1 MSKFEQEGTEV
12 TRNGK
17 PIDTKGKGKGKKAD
31 LAFLVKLAGCCRNKG
46 ATEKVA
52 FTQESVDFVRWC
64 LLKDDRMSGHDARV
78 VLERMGLEL
87 SQSSKKSGTLVEG
100 ESVAVQAGTNTNPL
114 NVEACEKFDQQVGV
128 VQSVGRTT
136 VVAFGSIKVEFSGVE
151 PGKAT
156 GLLRHKPAATNVGK
170 PMLEIVYIRDPNAS
184 VSQYSKQMVNQYI
197 EQGLASGESRS
208 EVYYSGLFN
217 AMAVGGNGFYFNISS
232 QQRGLV
238 NDQNYRAFNPQ
249 KGKLLYVGRLGK
261 RPGGWKA
268 DLARLDAEKAAQDL
282 GV

>member
-1 MSKFEQEGTEV
+1 
-12 TRNGK
+12 
-17 PIDTKGKGKGKKAD
+17 
-31 LAFLVKLAGCCRNKG
+31 
-46 ATEKVA
+46 
-52 FTQESVDFVRWC
+52 
-64 LLKDDRMSGHDARV
+64 MSGHDAQV

-282 GV
+282 GA